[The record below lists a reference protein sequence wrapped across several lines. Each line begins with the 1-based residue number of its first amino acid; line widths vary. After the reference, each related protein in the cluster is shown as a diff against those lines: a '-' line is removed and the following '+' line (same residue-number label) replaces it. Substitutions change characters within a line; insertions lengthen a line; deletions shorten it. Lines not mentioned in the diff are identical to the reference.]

1 MLIFNSGLHVS
12 MDFSE
17 IRAPVAEDMQVVDR
31 LILRRLKS
39 DVTLI
44 DQIGHYIIESGGKRL
59 RPLSVLLV
67 ARACGYQGDR
77 HTGLAGVVEFI
88 PTATLLHDDVVDS
101 SELRRSRETINSVW
115 GNEASVL
122 VGDFLYSRAFEMMV
136 DLDNMR
142 VMDVLSHATNRI
154 AEGEV
159 LQLLNRNDPDT
170 TEARYLEVIKRK
182 TATLFEAG
190 TRLGAMLAQAPEE
203 MEVAAAQYGLQL
215 GIAFQLVDD
224 ALDYRTDDA
233 RLGKNLGDDL
243 AEGKPTL
250 PIIRAIEVGTE
261 QERKLLRQA
270 VESGGRD
277 QIDAVAEA
285 IESAQAIDYTIW
297 VARRYAQLAKE
308 SAEML
313 PESVQR
319 TALEKLADFTVARTY

>member
-1 MLIFNSGLHVS
+1 
-12 MDFSE
+12 MDLSE
-17 IRAPVAEDMQVVDR
+17 IRAPVAEDMQIVDR

-39 DVTLI
+39 NVALI
-44 DQIGHYIIESGGKRL
+44 NQIGHYIIKSGGKRL
-59 RPLSVLLV
+59 RPLTVLLS

-77 HTGLAGVVEFI
+77 HTDLAAVVELI
-88 PTATLLHDDVVDS
+88 HTATLLHDDVVDG

-115 GNEASVL
+115 GNQGSVL

-136 DLDNMR
+136 DLNNMR

-159 LQLLNRNDPDT
+159 LQLLNCNDPDT
-170 TEARYLEVIKRK
+170 TEARYLEVIERK

-190 TRLGAMLAQAPEE
+190 TRLGAVLAQAPEE
-203 MEVAAAQYGLQL
+203 MEVAAAQCGLQL

-224 ALDYRTDDA
+224 ALDYRADDD

-250 PIIRAIEVGTE
+250 PIIRAMEVGTE
-261 QERKLLRQA
+261 RERALLRRA

-285 IESAQAIDYTIW
+285 IESTAAIDYTTS
-297 VARRYAQLAKE
+297 VARRYAQLAKK
-308 SAEML
+308 AAGML
-313 PESVQR
+313 PESAQR
-319 TALEKLADFTVARTY
+319 TALKKLADFTVARTY